1 MLPIKTSPA
10 KETRRRTA
18 LNGSDVGDI
27 EYASSHHS
35 NEGSPQKSLLSH
47 AHQPSEKHLVRS
59 SHPVPQAVAYGKRM
73 LKPVPAFCACGWA
86 VISASATSAEI

>member
-47 AHQPSEKHLVRS
+47 AHQPSEKHLVRPS
-59 SHPVPQAVAYGKRM
+59 QPAPHAITHWERM
-73 LKPVPAFCACGWA
+73 LKARACLLCVWLGCDKCRHM
-86 VISASATSAEI
+86 EC

>member
-1 MLPIKTSPA
+1 MLPVKTSPA

-47 AHQPSEKHLVRS
+47 AHQPSEKHLVRC
-59 SHPVPQAVAYGKRM
+59 SHPASHAVAYGQ
-73 LKPVPAFCACGWA
+73 
-86 VISASATSAEI
+86 ASACLLCIWLGCGKGRHNKG